1 MTLLYG
7 REVYSANGRNLNL
20 ADVPTTM
27 LQRMDV
33 YKTQGVDMVEGDSVG
48 VIDARTSRPF
58 DSKGFTA
65 NLKPR
70 SSRCR
75 WSCPPCNSGHEDTVA
90 DSQGDDY
97 FALVGPQKRWGSLR
111 PRQLWV
117 KEQ

>member
-75 WSCPPCNSGHEDTVA
+75 WSCPPATQDTKTPLPTVKATTISRLWDRRSGGVHCDRA
-90 DSQGDDY
+90 SCG
-97 FALVGPQKRWGSLR
+97 
-111 PRQLWV
+111 
-117 KEQ
+117 